1 VNGSF
6 LSHFLTN
13 ETIKFMNFYLLTSID
28 WRRIM
33 KITLGQLII
42 ALFLTGMSYAENI
55 KAQAI
60 LKKAVNLTVDNSS
73 LGSTLR
79 QIEKN
84 VNVKFVYSRNIIQ
97 SDQEVSLIA
106 NDEKLESILVKL
118 LKPLGIDYEV
128 INDRIILSK
137 APISLEGIKE
147 PTSGTGEMQVVI
159 TGRITTADGQPMPGV
174 SVKLKGATGGTTSDS
189 NGKYTINVPSTAGV
203 LQFTYIGFTTKE
215 VIINGRNVVNVQ
227 LDELSKA
234 LSEVVVVGYGT
245 IKRTDLTGAVGT
257 VNSDD
262 LNKATSTNLGQ
273 AIQGRMSGVQVTQTS
288 GQPGAGA
295 DIKVRGVGSVKSGN
309 SPLILVDGFVGST
322 NDLDADD
329 VESITVLKDA
339 SAAAI
344 YGSRAANGVLLVT
357 TKRGKAGKSSVEFK
371 SEYGWQSL
379 TKQPNYLNGP
389 EWAEHQNEARVYNGK
404 SPFWVGAQA
413 PETIKEWTDWSDYVF
428 STAPVQDY
436 HIGVSGGTDKSKYA
450 IGLGYINQKGTIIG
464 TDFKRANVRINF
476 QQELSKSIRAGVNL
490 SYIRSGYAT
499 TITAFSSSQPAAL
512 NGITA
517 APPTIPAYNPDGFPG
532 APRPGF
538 PGEAF
543 ITNTTWKTPSIA
555 NDMLDNNSRTNRTF
569 GNLFAEADIMDGLKY
584 KLAVNGS
591 VSNDFN
597 EEWTGKWAI
606 YSPTDLDHITPLAQ
620 GATASLRNLSR
631 ETYVWEIQNLLT
643 YEKVFGKHSVN
654 ALLGFSAEKGEGYQF
669 DATKTDFPNEDLRA
683 LDAGNTLGA
692 INGGF
697 VSPYSLISQF
707 ARVNYSYNSR
717 YLFQANVRRDG
728 SSVFAPGRQYGVYP
742 SFSAGWRVS
751 EEGFMKNIKAISNLK
766 IRGSWGQLGNANI
779 PAYSWI
785 SMIDVRGGAV
795 FGNPQSRQPAYYTT
809 QMANEKVKWETTTT
823 TDLGIEIG
831 LFNDRLTL
839 EADIYNKRTTDMLL
853 DATIPFTAGFTSGPV
868 VNIGEVQNKGWE
880 FMVKYQDKAGDFT
893 YSGAFN
899 LSHNQNKLVDLGGVK
914 PLVNGPLKSDV
925 GLPLY
930 SYWGYETEG
939 IWKTVAEVNAN
950 AHVTGDRPGMV
961 RFKDRTGDGLITDAD
976 KTVIGSYMP
985 KYVYGFNFE
994 FGWKGI
1000 DLSVL
1005 FQGEKDKDML
1015 VESVFGGNGEGE
1027 NNNIDRHYW
1036 GNRARLDASGNVI
1049 SGTTPAAGAVKGDMI
1064 WSSFLVQD
1072 ASYLRVKNLQL
1083 GYTFPKKLTTPLN
1096 IQSLR
1101 LYVNATNLIT
1111 WTDFIGYDPE
1121 MKPSEPSGIEVYSR
1135 GGVDAYPVAKSIT
1148 IGVRLVF

>member
-1 VNGSF
+1 MGERCHFVS
-6 LSHFLTN
+6 FLTN
-13 ETIKFMNFYLLTSID
+13 ETIKFMNFYLLNSID

-33 KITLGQLII
+33 KITLSQLII
-42 ALFLTGMSYAENI
+42 ALVLTGMSYAENI
-55 KAQAI
+55 KAQALLNRPVKFKI
-60 LKKAVNLTVDNSS
+60 DNST
-73 LGSTLR
+73 LGQTLR
-79 QIEKN
+79 QIERFA
-84 VNVKFVYSRNIIQ
+84 NVKFVYSRNIIE
-97 SDQEVSLIA
+97 SDQEVSVVA
-106 NDEKLESILVKL
+106 NDERLESILNKL
-118 LKPLGIDYEV
+118 LKPIGVAYEV

-137 APISLEGIKE
+137 APAQAIPVTAAAQQTVIK
-147 PTSGTGEMQVVI
+147 GQV
-159 TGRITTADGQPMPGV
+159 TAADGQPIPGV
-174 SVKLKGATGGTTSDS
+174 SIKFKGTEGGTTTDT
-189 NGKYTINVPSTAGV
+189 NGKYSITIPTTEGV
-203 LQFTYIGFTTKE
+203 LVFSYMGFNTKE
-215 VIINGRNVVNVQ
+215 VIINGRQTINVQ
-227 LDELSKA
+227 LEEQSKD

-257 VNSDD
+257 VSSAD

-273 AIQGRMSGVQVTQTS
+273 AVQGRMSGVQVTQTS

-309 SPLILVDGFVGST
+309 SPLVLVDGFVGST

-357 TKRGKAGKSSVEFK
+357 TKRGKAGKTNVEFK

-389 EWAEHQNEARVYNGK
+389 DWARHQNEARIYNGK
-404 SPFWVGAQA
+404 SPFWVDAQA
-413 PETIKEWTDWSDYVF
+413 PETITEWTDWSDYVF

-436 HIGVSGGTDKSKYA
+436 HIGVNGGNEKTKFA

-464 TDFKRANVRINF
+464 TDFKRANVRMNF
-476 QQELSKSIRAGVNL
+476 QQELSKRIRVGANM

-517 APPTIPAYNPDGFPG
+517 APPTIPAYNPDGWPG
-532 APRPGF
+532 APRPGY

-555 NDMLDNNSRTNRTF
+555 NNMLDNYARTNRTF
-569 GNLFAEADIMDGLKY
+569 GNLFAEADLIPGLKY

-591 VSNDFN
+591 VTQNFN

-606 YSPTDLDHITPLAQ
+606 YSPTDLEHLNPLAQ
-620 GATASLRNLSR
+620 GATASLRNVSR
-631 ETYVWEIQNLLT
+631 ESYVWEIQNLLT
-643 YEKVFGKHSVN
+643 YDKVFGKHSVN
-654 ALLGFSAEKGEGYQF
+654 ALLGFSAEKGDGYQF
-669 DATKTDFPNEDLRA
+669 DASKTDFPNEDLRA

-707 ARVNYSYNSR
+707 ARINYSYNNR

-728 SSVFAPGRQYGVYP
+728 SSVFAPGRQYGVFP
-742 SFSAGWRVS
+742 SFSAGWRLS
-751 EEGFMKNIKAISNLK
+751 EESFMKNVKAISNLK
-766 IRGSWGQLGNANI
+766 LRGSWGRLGNANI

-785 SMIDVRGGAV
+785 STIDVRGGAV
-795 FGNPQSRQPAYYTT
+795 FGNPQTRQPAYYTT
-809 QMANEKVKWETTTT
+809 QMANERVKWETTTS

-831 LFNDRLTL
+831 LFKDRLTF
-839 EADIYNKRTTDMLL
+839 EGDIYDKRTTDMLL

-880 FMVKYQDKAGDFT
+880 MMLRYQDKKGDFS
-893 YSGAFN
+893 YGASVN
-899 LSHNQNKLVDLGGVK
+899 LSHNKNKLIDLGGVK
-914 PLVNGPLKSDV
+914 PLISGPLKSDV

-930 SYWGYETEG
+930 SYWGYEADG
-939 IWKTVAEVNAN
+939 IWRTAAEVAAN
-950 AHVTGDRPGMV
+950 PRMTGDRPGMV
-961 RFKDRTGDGLITDAD
+961 RFKDRTGDGLITEAD
-976 KTVIGSYMP
+976 KTVIGSNIP

-994 FGWKGI
+994 FGWKGL

-1005 FQGEKDKDML
+1005 LQGEKDKDML

-1027 NNNIDRHYW
+1027 NNNIDKYYW
-1036 GNRARLDASGNVI
+1036 DNRAILDASGNVI

-1083 GYTFPKKLTTPLN
+1083 GYTFPKKLMAPLK
-1096 IQSLR
+1096 IESLR
-1101 LYVNATNLIT
+1101 LYVNATNLVT

-1121 MKPSEPSGIEVYSR
+1121 MKPSEPSGVEAYSR

-1148 IGVRLVF
+1148 IGARLVF